1 MPAIQVE
8 TSNAARDVAKLVARV
23 TTSTRIG
30 RTRSGVRVI
39 GGGIIAAIV
48 VGVVIF
54 LAVIVI
60 GICLFRRH
68 KTQSKRRQQEMN
80 KYYGGDGRS
89 SIGTD
94 APPTGPGYGNNNTSN
109 GYGYTQGYGQ
119 GQNQGYGYAHMAQPG
134 EAGYMAQSNSGVAP
148 MAPAYTANHV
158 THTK

>member
-1 MPAIQVE
+1 MPAIQIEATNV
-8 TSNAARDVAKLVARV
+8 ARDVAKLVSRV

-54 LAVIVI
+54 IAVIII

-68 KTQSKRRQQEMN
+68 KSQSKRRQQEMG
-80 KYYGGDGRS
+80 KYYGGNGRS

-94 APPTGPGYGNNNTSN
+94 APAPAPGDGNNNTN
-109 GYGYTQGYGQ
+109 TGYGFTQGYGQ

-134 EAGYMAQSNSGVAP
+134 QAGYVAPNNGGVAP
-148 MAPAYTANHV
+148 MAPAYTADHV